1 MTTNTSSNFT
11 SNPQFNQSTIPPAL
25 TAAIIEGFAAA
36 IRPTIIYIMLHTV
49 LASMLI
55 PIVIALFFFS
65 SSQSRRR
72 PIFILNIMSLFA
84 AFGLAAWGE
93 YIEARL
99 SKIVR

>member
-1 MTTNTSSNFT
+1 M
-11 SNPQFNQSTIPPAL
+11 IPPEI
-25 TAAIIEGFAAA
+25 TAAVVEAFAVA
-36 IRPTIIYIMLHTV
+36 IRPAIVYIMLHTV
-49 LASMLI
+49 LASILI